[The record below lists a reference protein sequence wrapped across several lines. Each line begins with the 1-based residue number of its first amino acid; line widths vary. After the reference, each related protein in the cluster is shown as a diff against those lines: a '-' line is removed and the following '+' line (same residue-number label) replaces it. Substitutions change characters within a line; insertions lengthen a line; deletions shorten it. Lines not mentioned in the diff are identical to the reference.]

1 MATLIKERRI
11 VADSW
16 HLLERGSKGELPEV
30 PARAT
35 SSSRSPFGWRA
46 AKTSRLP
53 GKLGVWIDAN
63 EGPEALAGDVQ
74 RFPLIA
80 VNFPKFGDGR
90 GYSIARLLRERY
102 GYKGELRAIGDVLH
116 DHLYFMEQC
125 GFDAFALR
133 EDQTRTKR
141 SPPHSALSATAT
153 RRPCCGPCRF
163 FAAVWA
169 QARHDRSTE
178 AQGCRARARAGAR
191 CARARSFRPRLE
203 PLRED
208 MVITDAILRHKLE
221 IEIFTLTRSGC
232 TPITL
237 NVIGAIR
244 GAGR

>member
-30 PARAT
+30 PVRGDVIVPLALWLEHREELLAYT
-35 SSSRSPFGWRA
+35 D
-46 AKTSRLP
+46 
-53 GKLGVWIDAN
+53 KLGVWVDAN

-133 EDQTRTKR
+133 EDQDAQE
-141 SPPHSALSATAT
+141 ALSSAFDTFSDSYQATVLRPVPLF
-153 RRPCCGPCRF
+153 RR
-163 FAAVWA
+163 
-169 QARHDRSTE
+169 
-178 AQGCRARARAGAR
+178 
-191 CARARSFRPRLE
+191 RL
-203 PLRED
+203 
-208 MVITDAILRHKLE
+208 
-221 IEIFTLTRSGC
+221 
-232 TPITL
+232 
-237 NVIGAIR
+237 
-244 GAGR
+244 GAGKT